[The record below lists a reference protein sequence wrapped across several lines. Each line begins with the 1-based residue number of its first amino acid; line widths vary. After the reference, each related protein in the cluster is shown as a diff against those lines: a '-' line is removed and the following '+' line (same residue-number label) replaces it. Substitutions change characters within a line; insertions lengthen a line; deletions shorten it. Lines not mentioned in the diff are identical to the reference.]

1 MGSYVN
7 CSSSNT
13 CVCVVASLDG
23 AREEKVEPTS
33 ADFYQ
38 VLSEHVVPCTVYP
51 DLDVCLKLS
60 LDVMLAGHG

>member
-13 CVCVVASLDG
+13 CVCVVASPDG
-23 AREEKVEPTS
+23 AQEEKVEPTS

-38 VLSEHVVPCTVYP
+38 VLSEHEVPCNAGTVYP
-51 DLDVCLKLS
+51 DLDVCLS
-60 LDVMLAGHG
+60 LEP